1 MGKSHKKSISLSF
14 NRFCEDYR
22 HTVEICKYGQKI
34 PLQTEKT
41 AEKLLR
47 RITPEVSD
55 FYSVTAAHYLHGG
68 LVGVRHF
75 LFLINNHAQAVVLH
89 KGHGKSRSLSSSY
102 HTISSCPFIVEALD
116 IYLGELFEDD
126 WEEVQAP
133 TLFQGH

>member
-1 MGKSHKKSISLSF
+1 M
-14 NRFCEDYR
+14 
-22 HTVEICKYGQKI
+22 YGQKI

-102 HTISSCPFIVEALD
+102 RTISSCPFIVEALD
-116 IYLGELFEDD
+116 IYLSELFEDD